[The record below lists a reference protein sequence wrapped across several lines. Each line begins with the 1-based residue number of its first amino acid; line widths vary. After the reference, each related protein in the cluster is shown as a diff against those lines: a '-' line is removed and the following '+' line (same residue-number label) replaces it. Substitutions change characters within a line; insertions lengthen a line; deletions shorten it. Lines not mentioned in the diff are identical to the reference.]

1 MIFNSCLFFNQKY
14 TISSRKYTF
23 NAIYAPRK
31 FCFVQTNWR
40 FIQRLKIYRP
50 NCSKPTFSRLSNK
63 IHRKLHFETCIIVIQ
78 RPCSMIAYI
87 ELFRIFRSILY
98 LWKVY
103 FWNSEE
109 KKYFTSK
116 WKLISCGKKWILYE
130 KNKQQRKK
138 LNASSKGYSSHQWS
152 YQLK

>member
-1 MIFNSCLFFNQKY
+1 MLFTPPENFTLYRKNGDSSKGWKSIGQIVQSPHFHDCHIKYIGNYISRTVSLLFNDRVVL
-14 TISSRKYTF
+14 R
-23 NAIYAPRK
+23 
-31 FCFVQTNWR
+31 
-40 FIQRLKIYRP
+40 
-50 NCSKPTFSRLSNK
+50 
-63 IHRKLHFETCIIVIQ
+63 
-78 RPCSMIAYI
+78 MIAYI

-130 KNKQQRKK
+130 KINNREKNWTPLRRAIHRINGRINWNNHTHKT
-138 LNASSKGYSSHQWS
+138 
-152 YQLK
+152 LKNWMKIHLL